1 MTGVNC
7 SKSVLSNGLVKN
19 NAFTKKKLGNFVYVI
34 HCLLTI
40 GMFECMSDACYFHLT
55 VNLAGLALT
64 AIQAGDNTEESED
77 WVHGNQMT
85 KYSCFVELF

>member
-1 MTGVNC
+1 MLTAQNQ
-7 SKSVLSNGLVKN
+7 SYLMDWLKTMLLQ
-19 NAFTKKKLGNFVYVI
+19 KKIGNFVYVI

-64 AIQAGDNTEESED
+64 AIQAGDNTKSED
-77 WVHGNQMT
+77 
-85 KYSCFVELF
+85 